1 MGEIPFQ
8 NPANDEADE
17 RPGETPGERAQR
29 LYEQAAGARQ
39 PGADAGPGSG
49 AHEFDL
55 TWRRQVL
62 AAVQH
67 RGEQVADLG

>member
-49 AHEFDL
+49 AHEFDPDDGDAPAPPGHP
-55 TWRRQVL
+55 
-62 AAVQH
+62 AA
-67 RGEQVADLG
+67 